1 MIATRAHP
9 SCRDR
14 ALRALFINDNA
25 YDLNLLERA
34 ELLEHLFAVGH
45 LWHRFRRYETHCVDV
60 PEARRDQPAQIFN
73 LPLSRNLTLQS
84 LPRVAWTF
92 DDLDGFHHGK
102 LLAQ

>member
-9 SCRDR
+9 SCRDG
-14 ALRALFINDNA
+14 ALRALFINDNT
-25 YDLNLLERA
+25 YDLNVLERS

-45 LWHRFRRYETHCVDV
+45 LRHRFRRYETHRVDV
-60 PEARRDQPAQIFN
+60 LEARRNQLAQIFD

-84 LPRVAWTF
+84 LPRIAWTF